1 MFVVEMPGMWP
12 NRSSETLKRLANV
25 LTTGKDTRKEKLLN
39 ELSIWPIAFLGHTD
53 AAKTT

>member
-39 ELSIWPIAFLGHTD
+39 ELSIWPIAFLGHID